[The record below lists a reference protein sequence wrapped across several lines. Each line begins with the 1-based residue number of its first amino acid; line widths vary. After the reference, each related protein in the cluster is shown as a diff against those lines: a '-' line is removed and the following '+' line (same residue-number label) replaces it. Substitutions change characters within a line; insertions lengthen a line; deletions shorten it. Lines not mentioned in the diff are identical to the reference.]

1 MRLFSDLSL
10 AATACWYKIRFF
22 FFFWLFILM
31 LTMEQILALIAD
43 EIEITAIRSQ
53 GPGGQNVNKVS
64 SAVHLRFDINASRL
78 PLWYK
83 QCLLNLRDHR
93 ISKSGFIIIKA
104 QDSRSRNTNQI
115 DAYKRLESILENCNR
130 KVKKRIPTRP
140 GKASNKRRLDTKK
153 KHGDK
158 KRLRKQSFEY

>member
-1 MRLFSDLSL
+1 
-10 AATACWYKIRFF
+10 
-22 FFFWLFILM
+22 M
-31 LTMEQILALIAD
+31 LTIDQIMALISD
-43 EIEITAIRSQ
+43 EIELSAIRAQ

-78 PLWYK
+78 PMRYK
-83 QCLLNLRDHR
+83 QCLLQLKDHR

-104 QDSRSRNTNQI
+104 QESRSQSANQME
-115 DAYKRLESILENCNR
+115 AFKRLQSLLENCNR

-158 KRLRKQSFEY
+158 KRLRRQPVDS